1 MKESHTLALIVAY
14 YLSKYDKEAYK
25 NLGFSTSSDAHKQI
39 GRALGEEPGVRSCN
53 QAFPK
58 R

>member
-25 NLGFSTSSDAHKQI
+25 KIVKGD
-39 GRALGEEPGVRSCN
+39 GVRLD
-53 QAFPK
+53 F
-58 R
+58 